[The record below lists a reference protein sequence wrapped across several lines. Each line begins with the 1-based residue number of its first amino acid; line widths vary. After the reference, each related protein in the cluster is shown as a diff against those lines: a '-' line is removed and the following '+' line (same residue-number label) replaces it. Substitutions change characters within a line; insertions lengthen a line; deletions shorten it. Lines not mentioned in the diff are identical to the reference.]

1 MLILRCLLLAP
12 MRRLIYVLRGFL
24 RDFWFLS
31 DTRDISLAVLVLFL
45 TLQQCRYIQT
55 IFEKLYIL
63 KIKKKNIVL
72 LIVFNFKVL
81 LRGS

>member
-31 DTRDISLAVLVLFL
+31 DRRDISLAVLVLFL

-55 IFEKLYIL
+55 IFKQLYLL
-63 KIKKKNIVL
+63 KTIKKKHCL
-72 LIVFNFKVL
+72 TYRFQF
-81 LRGS
+81 